1 MPAAREGWG
10 SMKGMRANCRCARLE
25 LGWPV
30 EGWRREQ
37 HLGGGGGGVR
47 RRSGEWSTTGRPW
60 EGSAGP
66 GGVEALG
73 GAAQRRVRVACG
85 EQQHAGG
92 GMARERARKLAKRA
106 GTRRA

>member
-1 MPAAREGWG
+1 
-10 SMKGMRANCRCARLE
+10 MRANCRCARLE
-25 LGWPV
+25 LGWPG

-66 GGVEALG
+66 DKVWALG
-73 GAAQRRVRVACG
+73 GAAQRRVRASRG
-85 EQQHAGG
+85 EQQHAAS
-92 GMARERARKLAKRA
+92 GMAQERARKQRERVR
-106 GTRRA
+106 TRRARASVS

>member
-1 MPAAREGWG
+1 
-10 SMKGMRANCRCARLE
+10 MKGMMANCRCARLE
-25 LGWPV
+25 LGWPG
-30 EGWRREQ
+30 EGWRREH

-47 RRSGEWSTTGRPW
+47 RRSGEWSTTRRPW

-73 GAAQRRVRVACG
+73 GAAQRHVHVACG

-92 GMARERARKLAKRA
+92 GMARERVRKLAERA
-106 GTRRA
+106 RTRRARALVPHLASI